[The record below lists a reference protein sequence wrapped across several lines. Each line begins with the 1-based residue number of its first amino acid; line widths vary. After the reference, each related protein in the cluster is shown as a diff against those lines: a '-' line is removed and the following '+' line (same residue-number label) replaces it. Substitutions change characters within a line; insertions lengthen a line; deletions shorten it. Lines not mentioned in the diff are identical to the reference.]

1 MAFDLAS
8 IVAGTGTA
16 IVGFIGGVV
25 QQRTSREARFEQR
38 VDQRISELE
47 SEVAECRKRDGE
59 VVILRMGMRMIVPEM
74 QRLDRNNV
82 ILAQVA
88 NALSALPEDTDSMA
102 SLLGKLNEIPGAKEA
117 TDEQDA

>member
-1 MAFDLAS
+1 
-8 IVAGTGTA
+8 
-16 IVGFIGGVV
+16 
-25 QQRTSREARFEQR
+25 
-38 VDQRISELE
+38 
-47 SEVAECRKRDGE
+47 
-59 VVILRMGMRMIVPEM
+59 MGMRMIVPEM